1 MSLNV
6 GQVAVIATDPGN
18 NGTTTDTTPLVLGAF
33 PVPPNTSILIEVWVQ
48 ARNPATGAAKSWREV
63 IAAKRTGSGAVVLM
77 GSQNTAAMVAAG
89 DATAMT
95 SCSIAAFVDATSVGV
110 QCTGSA
116 ATTINWTVSIDGGM
130 LTD

>member
-6 GQVAVIATDPGN
+6 GSIDVQPQDVGN

-33 PVPPNTSILIEVWVQ
+33 AVPPNTSILAEVWVQ
-48 ARNPATGAAKSWREV
+48 ARNPSTGAAKSWREV

-95 SCSIAAFVDATSVGV
+95 ACSIAASVDATSVGV
-110 QCTGSA
+110 QVTGPA
-116 ATTINWTVSIDGGM
+116 ATTINWTVGVVGDM